1 MNRPW
6 VGPPRWFSPR
16 SVVDQRQELRMA
28 VTPERRVQFRSAFLL
43 QCRSGR
49 ITHHARHVTVEFR
62 VPRTVDLPHP
72 PAPMGA
78 AQPWRQLL
86 IYRLSLPA
94 QKSLAN
100 GSTSAIS
107 KVMLRR
113 SDRRT
118 FIKAISGAV
127 CASPF
132 MLAAQS
138 AAGGQAQLL
147 TPLRFVVASDG
158 HFGQPDTNYEKFHEE
173 MMEWLNEEHRGKGLD
188 FVVFNGDLI
197 HNEPRL
203 LPQVRE

>member
-1 MNRPW
+1 MGRPATMVQPP
-6 VGPPRWFSPR
+6 VGSRSTPRAADGRNARAACPVPFGVP
-16 SVVDQRQELRMA
+16 
-28 VTPERRVQFRSAFLL
+28 L

-107 KVMLRR
+107 KVMPRR

-138 AAGGQAQLL
+138 AAGGRAQLL

-173 MMEWLNEEHRGKGLD
+173 MMGGSMKSTEARASTSSSSTAT
-188 FVVFNGDLI
+188 
-197 HNEPRL
+197 
-203 LPQVRE
+203 